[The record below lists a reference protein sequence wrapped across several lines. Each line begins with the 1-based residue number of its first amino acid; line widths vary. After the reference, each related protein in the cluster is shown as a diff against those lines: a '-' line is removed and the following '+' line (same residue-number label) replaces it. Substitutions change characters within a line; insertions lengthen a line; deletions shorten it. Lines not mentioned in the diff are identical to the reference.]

1 MMWKNDK
8 IQFARLLCEIRM
20 AGGLTD
26 SVRADLMNSM
36 DLDEDELQELLD
48 RADKVWGNTK
58 G

>member
-1 MMWKNDK
+1 MWKNDK